1 MFVAFL
7 GWWVHDEELEEEKE
21 NTTRREKNE
30 FSSGF
35 GERTNERTNDR
46 PTEKKGRIGFASCE
60 GTHGV
65 VGKRDIVRPRRR
77 FRFPRDGILG
87 GDSSKTE
94 VSRGS

>member
-30 FSSGF
+30 FSSSGF
-35 GERTNERTNDR
+35 GERTNER